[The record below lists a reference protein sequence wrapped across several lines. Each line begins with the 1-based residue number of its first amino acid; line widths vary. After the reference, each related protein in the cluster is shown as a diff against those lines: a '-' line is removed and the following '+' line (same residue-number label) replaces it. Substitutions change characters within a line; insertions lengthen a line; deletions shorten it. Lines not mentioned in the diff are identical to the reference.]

1 MLLRTKIVLSTLAA
15 LPFAVAA
22 HHSTAM
28 YDDDNLIDIYGI
40 ISRVEWANPHAV
52 VYVIRTGDGSE
63 VEWRIELDPPLLL
76 VQRGWNEDNVRIGV
90 AIRFTGAPAKS
101 GATTM
106 RGLIAILDDG
116 TKLRTWSC
124 P

>member
-1 MLLRTKIVLSTLAA
+1 MLLRSMIVLSALTA

-28 YDDDNLIDIYGI
+28 YDDDNLIDVYGVV
-40 ISRVEWANPHAV
+40 SRVEWANPHAV
-52 VYVIRTGDGSE
+52 VYIIRTGDRSE
-63 VEWRIELDPPLLL
+63 VEWRIELDPPSLLA
-76 VQRGWNEDNVRIGV
+76 QRGWNEDKVRIGV

-101 GATTM
+101 GAATM
-106 RGLIAILDDG
+106 RGLTAILDDG
-116 TKLRTWSC
+116 TKLRTWSR